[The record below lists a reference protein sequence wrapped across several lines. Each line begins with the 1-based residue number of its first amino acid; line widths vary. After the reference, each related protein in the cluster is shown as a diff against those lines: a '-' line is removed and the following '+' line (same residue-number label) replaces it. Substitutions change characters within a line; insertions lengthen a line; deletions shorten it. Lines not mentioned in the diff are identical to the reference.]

1 MQAKK
6 PGPSMVSRPIELHLE
21 HDRPRGRDAY
31 DRLIGDALRG
41 DPALFA
47 RQDGVMEAWRVVE
60 QVLDVTNQRVA
71 VTQPYKRHRRMT
83 LTFPAF
89 ERVGSI
95 LWIVA
100 GADKTSMLER
110 LLAADPTI
118 PAGRVPQERA
128 VLITDGVLGS

>member
-1 MQAKK
+1 MDL
-6 PGPSMVSRPIELHLE
+6 GMIGL
-21 HDRPRGRDAY
+21 GRMGANLVRRLLRDGHRAVVY
-31 DRLIGDALRG
+31 DV
-41 DPALFA
+41 DPAS
-47 RQDGVMEAWRVVE
+47 
-60 QVLDVTNQRVA
+60 VA
-71 VTQPYKRHRRMT
+71 ALVSHRRMT

-95 LWIVA
+95 PWIVA